1 MEWHLGQALGQGE
14 AADPE
19 VAELGAGRAEGQG
32 PFWKRLDKELAE
44 TRSQLFCTLKGSAT
58 HPALLGAVLQID
70 GLEEKLSRCRKDLEA
85 VNSRLHG
92 AELSPEARKSLEK
105 EKNSLMSK
113 ASNYDLTC
121 QESALEQSR
130 EGATVASTGE
140 PEEHGALGGHLHPP
154 DLHLCLLDH
163 VNLRFLYG
171 QHRVPWAS
179 WSLPSR
185 PFKPQDSQGIG
196 AFLLNPDTGAGLQP
210 LLPPGPA
217 LGPESPEGLCVGS
230 SLSPRERQ

>member
-1 MEWHLGQALGQGE
+1 MTKKKRESVGVALEGPASRAGVGSQLRLQERRQMEWHLGQALGQGE

-19 VAELGAGRAEGQG
+19 VAELGAGQAEGQG

-58 HPALLGAVLQID
+58 HPSLLGAVLQID

-113 ASNYDLTC
+113 ASNY
-121 QESALEQSR
+121 
-130 EGATVASTGE
+130 AS
-140 PEEHGALGGHLHPP
+140 EE
-154 DLHLCLLDH
+154 
-163 VNLRFLYG
+163 
-171 QHRVPWAS
+171 
-179 WSLPSR
+179 
-185 PFKPQDSQGIG
+185 
-196 AFLLNPDTGAGLQP
+196 AGLQRFIR
-210 LLPPGPA
+210 LLCSV
-217 LGPESPEGLCVGS
+217 LPERPDLPRI
-230 SLSPRERQ
+230 SPRTVQRRSYSCFDRRTGGTWCSRWPSSSS